1 MTKVLKYDILITES
15 TKNVMEVDSD
25 KGGWVSQSEYASA
38 SRG

>member
-15 TKNVMEVDSD
+15 TKTVRGLDND
-25 KGGWVSQSEYASA
+25 KGGGIPQSEYTSA